1 MRDGRKVGRT
11 GKESLS
17 KAESISPTSYAS
29 KSSPSVFVP
38 L

>member
-1 MRDGRKVGRT
+1 MTGEGGT
-11 GKESLS
+11 AGKESLS
-17 KAESISPTSYAS
+17 KAESIFPTSYAS